1 MRYWE
6 QASKLYSV
14 RSMVDIAPQKKIN
27 YHWKFERRVKT
38 LGEET
43 SGAII
48 IYVDVSTLYL
58 LVEDSVDKQND
69 VR

>member
-43 SGAII
+43 SGAI
-48 IYVDVSTLYL
+48 YMLM
-58 LVEDSVDKQND
+58 LVHCTF
-69 VR
+69 